1 MTQQTFAQFIGI
13 SPAALSSIYNGR
25 TNATLNT
32 VEAIKSKLPSL
43 NSDWLLFGKGKM
55 YDDAS
60 LDDTTAPSTGQSMG
74 EQMLDFGE
82 QDQNRAANPS
92 QQYPASGSNRV
103 GSVPQRQILKPE
115 VKIVERPPRQIT
127 EIRVYFDDL
136 TYESFVPKK

>member
-1 MTQQTFAQFIGI
+1 
-13 SPAALSSIYNGR
+13 
-25 TNATLNT
+25 
-32 VEAIKSKLPSL
+32 
-43 NSDWLLFGKGKM
+43 M

-82 QDQNRAANPS
+82 QDQNSAANPS